1 VTFEEYIAARGPALV
16 RFARVLTGDHHRAED
31 LVQEALAKAYP
42 RWSRIL
48 RNDQPDVYV
57 RRVIANAANS
67 WWRRRSNREPAV
79 GEPVD
84 RPSHGDLGADAVE
97 RDAMWRQIR
106 RLPDRQRAVLVL
118 RYYEDL
124 DDATI
129 ANILRCSP
137 ATVRTHAA
145 RALLTLRQRLAGAEP
160 ASIGRNR

>member
-1 VTFEEYIAARGPALV
+1 MTFEEYIVACGPRLV

-42 RWSRIL
+42 RWGRIL
-48 RNDQPDVYV
+48 RSDQPDVYM
-57 RRVIANAANS
+57 RRVIANGAHS

-84 RPSHGDLGADAVE
+84 RPAPGDADVDTVE

-124 DDATI
+124 DDTTI
-129 ANILRCSP
+129 ADILRCTP

-145 RALLTLRQRLAGAEP
+145 RALQTLRLRLGAAEP
-160 ASIGRNR
+160 TLSRRTR